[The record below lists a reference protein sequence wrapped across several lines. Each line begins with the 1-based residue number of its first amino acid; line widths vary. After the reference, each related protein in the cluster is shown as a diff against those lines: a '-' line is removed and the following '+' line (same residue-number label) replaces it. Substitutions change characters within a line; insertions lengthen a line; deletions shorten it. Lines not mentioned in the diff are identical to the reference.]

1 MPRTSTNNT
10 STGSGLKKSDLFDI
24 ALKIF
29 GFYFLVTVLTE
40 LKQVITFLIS
50 AQLMG
55 PMEGAFSSMTL
66 VWPYLL
72 TIGIDFL
79 LMWMFLFRTKKILA
93 IVLPKNQS
101 ETVEFALNK
110 PALIQVAAIITGG
123 LLIVDAVEK
132 TGRSIIGMVQIAG
145 TPFEASPTAITELL
159 WQIVIGI
166 GGYALIAASG
176 WIAQRFS
183 GKTTVAPHLT
193 EEGARFLFGQWKI
206 APTAFKKKRPLTPKR
221 KQQIQ

>member
-1 MPRTSTNNT
+1 MPPTNTNNT
-10 STGSGLKKSDLFDI
+10 PTGSGLKKSDLFDI

-29 GFYFLVTVLTE
+29 GFCFLVTLLIE
-40 LKQVITFLIS
+40 LKQVITFIIS
-50 AQLMG
+50 AQMMG
-55 PMEGAFSSMTL
+55 PMNEAFSSMAL
-66 VWPYLL
+66 VWPYLF

-79 LMWMFLFRTKKILA
+79 LMWMFLFRTKKILD

-101 ETVEFALNK
+101 ETIEFALNK
-110 PALIQVAAIITGG
+110 PVLVQVAAIITGG
-123 LLIVDAVEK
+123 LLIVGAVEK

-183 GKTTVAPHLT
+183 GKTTVAKNDS
-193 EEGARFLFGQWKI
+193 EEGGRFLFGQWKI
-206 APTAFKKKRPLTPKR
+206 APTTFKKKRPLMPKR
-221 KQQIQ
+221 KQQTE